1 MLQSVEAEEGGTAFL
16 HCELSKP
23 GIPVQWSKGRLPL
36 KASRK
41 YEMKQ
46 DGGVFQL
53 HIHHLTMDDSGSYT
67 CLAGGVETTASVEVK
82 GVCLCL
88 FVCSDRKSV
97 V

>member
-1 MLQSVEAEEGGTAFL
+1 M
-16 HCELSKP
+16 
-23 GIPVQWSKGRLPL
+23 QWRKDRLPL

-82 GVCLCL
+82 GVCVCL
-88 FVCSDRKSV
+88 YSTVAKTMPLNSLILFYKGEGGRALKVY
-97 V
+97 